1 MGLYPHIMSRSIQQ
15 TLAKSI
21 LRLLRPLIRILLRNG
36 MAYDSFSA
44 LAKQIYVEVAF
55 DDFAPQGKKQTI
67 SRVSALTGLTRKE
80 VKRLH
85 ELPTTEEVEVTER
98 YNRATRVIGGWLNDK
113 RFLNKEGET
122 AELNLDDSAPSFN
135 QLVKDYS
142 GDIPTKAMLSTLE
155 KAGTVEVHSGKVEL
169 IQHAYIPGNDS
180 IEKLLILG
188 KDAAELIST
197 INHNLEESDEPRFQR
212 KASNKNVSAESLGEF
227 QALMSEKSMQLLE
240 ELDAWMSAHEV
251 DAQKKPAERSSQTS
265 VGVYY
270 YQHSSGGRDD
280 E

>member
-1 MGLYPHIMSRSIQQ
+1 MSRSIQQ